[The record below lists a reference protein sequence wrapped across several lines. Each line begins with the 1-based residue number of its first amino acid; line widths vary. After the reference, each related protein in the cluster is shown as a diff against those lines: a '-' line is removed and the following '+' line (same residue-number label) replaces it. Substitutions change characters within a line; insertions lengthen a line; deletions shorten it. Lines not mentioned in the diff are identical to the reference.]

1 MQTQLYRLTEHF
13 LRKVNLPEIHR
24 TAETELAVADAI
36 NIEKIVADKSN
47 SKIVYLNLCS
57 QEIIRCSDNSESI
70 RAKESNSSTMSLQ
83 PTDQSEQASDK
94 LPTDP
99 AVRDALR
106 NAGLLSDSPPSSP
119 CHNKEASNE
128 VDDSPLQN
136 KEEGP
141 DNIFE
146 IDSLPEV
153 DIYGDFEYDLEDEDY
168 IGAAA
173 MKVPK
178 LQPEETESRMNVVFS
193 TLQSERLNDVLDFE
207 YHKRL
212 GDIEESKHSSP
223 LLKNHN
229 NGGTISST
237 IEVGTDK
244 SCVPQELLLGEEPF
258 LAECEEL
265 YGPDKE
271 PLVHKFPEDSLIKL
285 SGQVHAE
292 APAENDDLS
301 QVKRAIVASVS
312 QNSCDGEKSSN
323 HSQTSEN
330 IPRKD
335 KSKIDMN
342 KQCDF
347 INSISKKVETY
358 VKEHI
363 RPLCKSGIITVEQY
377 KWAVAKTT
385 DKVMKYHMNAK
396 NANVLIKEEI
406 QSDALRQNLMPRS
419 CFHAYQ
425 VVGH

>member
-173 MKVPK
+173 LKVPK

-301 QVKRAIVASVS
+301 QVKRAIVASV
-312 QNSCDGEKSSN
+312 
-323 HSQTSEN
+323 
-330 IPRKD
+330 
-335 KSKIDMN
+335 
-342 KQCDF
+342 
-347 INSISKKVETY
+347 ETY

-396 NANVLIKEEI
+396 NANVLIKEGTSKLKELQAAELDLVNVRGRKDLSFTKLNPNEEAI
-406 QSDALRQNLMPRS
+406 MRL
-419 CFHAYQ
+419 
-425 VVGH
+425 GK